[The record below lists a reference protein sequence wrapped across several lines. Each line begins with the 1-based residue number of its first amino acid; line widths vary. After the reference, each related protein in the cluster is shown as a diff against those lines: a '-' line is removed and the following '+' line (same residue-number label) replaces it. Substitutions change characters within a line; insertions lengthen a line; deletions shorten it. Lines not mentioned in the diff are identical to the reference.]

1 MTTVRKSN
9 ERGHA
14 NHGWL
19 DTYHS
24 FSFGQYHDP
33 AHMGFRTLRVINED
47 RITGGAGFG
56 THPHQNM
63 EILTWVLDGSLEHK
77 DSTGGGSVIRPGTIQ
92 RMSAGS
98 GITHSEFNH
107 SKTDSAHLLQIWL
120 LPEKRGLTPSYE
132 EKTFDPGEWSG
143 KFRVLASPSARD
155 GSVAIHQDVELS
167 VADFAAGQSTT
178 ETIRPGRHAW
188 VQIVSGRHTING
200 HEVEAGDGVTISGE
214 DALRIETSEPGQI
227 LWFDLN

>member
-1 MTTVRKSN
+1 MTTIRKSN

-24 FSFGQYHDP
+24 FSFAHYYDP

-47 RITGGAGFG
+47 RIRGGAGFG
-56 THPHQNM
+56 THPHQDM

-107 SKTDSAHLLQIWL
+107 SKTDTTHLLQIWIQ
-120 LPEKRGLTPSYE
+120 PERRGITPSYE
-132 EKTFDPGEWSG
+132 EKTFDPAEWQG
-143 KFRVLASPSARD
+143 KFRVLASPTARD
-155 GSVAIHQDVELS
+155 GAVNIHQDVELA
-167 VADFAAGQSTT
+167 VADFAAGDTAN
-178 ETIRPGRHAW
+178 ETIRPHRHAW
-188 VQIVSGRHTING
+188 VQIVSGRHMVNG
-200 HEVEAGDGVTISGE
+200 HELEAGDAIAISE
-214 DALRIETSEPGQI
+214 DDQLTIETSEAGQV